1 MYKLQQDE
9 IAEVTSIIDKL
20 NKLTFTKKDGN
31 RFESE
36 EGFQFTWEFN
46 LGSKIM
52 PVQLAIAVW
61 YNKSRVTSWGC
72 SGYEDT
78 FEFAKFIVLTEGKV
92 RDVKYD
98 LMDLYEKR
106 GMDMFNS
113 L

>member
-9 IAEVTSIIDKL
+9 IAEMTEIINKL
-20 NKLTFTKKDGN
+20 NKLTFNKKDGN
-31 RFESE
+31 RFISE
-36 EGFQFTWEFN
+36 EGFEFTWEFN
-46 LGSKIM
+46 LGSRIM

-72 SGYEDT
+72 SGHEDT
-78 FEFAKFIVLTEGKV
+78 FEFAKFIVLTEGNV

-98 LMDLYEKR
+98 LHDLNQKR
-106 GMDMFNS
+106 GLDMFNN